1 MVKNNMKYT
10 NIYSNDQ
17 AVVFDSSLRDYM
29 YLIYKNMG
37 LALMISGLVAFL
49 VGTSPALLNLFF
61 GNFLMRF
68 IVMLSPIFVSIS
80 MNNSLMTSTVQEAKN
95 KLYLFA
101 CLMGVSFSTI
111 FVVYTKQSIAETFIT
126 TALTFGS
133 MSLYGYTTKKDL
145 TSWGSFLIMGVFG
158 LLIAS
163 IMNIFFRSSSISYM
177 ISCIGVVIFTLYTA
191 FDVYKLKELHKHI
204 GSSQDIKERI
214 AIIGSLELYLDFINI
229 FTYLMSFLG
238 EQNKK

>member
-1 MVKNNMKYT
+1 MKYT

-17 AVVFDSSLRDYM
+17 TVAFDSSLRDYM

-68 IVMLSPIFVSIS
+68 VVMLSPIFVSIS
-80 MNNSLMTSTVQEAKN
+80 MSASLMTSTVQEAKN

-101 CLMGVSFSTI
+101 GLMGVSLSTI
-111 FVVYTKQSIAETFIT
+111 FVVYTRQSIAETFLT

-145 TSWGSFLIMGVFG
+145 TSWGSFLMMGIFG

-163 IMNIFFRSSSISYM
+163 VMNIFFRSSSMSYM
-177 ISCIGVVIFTLYTA
+177 ISCIGVLIFTLYTA
-191 FDVYKLKELHKHI
+191 FDVYKLKELYKHI
-204 GSSQDIKERI
+204 GSSQDAKERI

-229 FTYLMSFLG
+229 FTYLLSFLG
-238 EQNKK
+238 EQHKK